1 VDAEDSDNALVDVDA
16 VDSVDSEAS
25 VDSGA
30 GPVVE
35 VIAAPANGGG
45 LDTLRGQI
53 TTLQS
58 RVDELV
64 NAAAR
69 EHERA
74 AFRESVIDRLHS
86 ENQLLRRGELD
97 AMFQPV
103 RDGVVALHDLARR
116 AAAQYRRVDAASA
129 EQGAA
134 LLDTVAEEAAD
145 VLARLGVSRIEPVAG
160 ELFDPVRHRG
170 VGTASAEHPWQD
182 NTIVD
187 VSATGFALA
196 EKVIRRAEVV
206 VARHYGGQGEE
217 LR

>member
-1 VDAEDSDNALVDVDA
+1 VDSEDSEDCVAAVDA
-16 VDSVDSEAS
+16 VDSGV
-25 VDSGA
+25 G
-30 GPVVE
+30 GP
-35 VIAAPANGGG
+35 AAPAPIGAPADRGD
-45 LDTLRGQI
+45 LDALRGQI
-53 TTLQS
+53 ATLES

-64 NAAAR
+64 GAAAR

-74 AFRESVIDRLHS
+74 AFRESVIDRLHA

-116 AAAQYRRVDAASA
+116 AAAQYRRVEAATA

-134 LLDTVAEEAAD
+134 LLDTLAEEASD
-145 VLARLGVSRIEPVAG
+145 VLARLGVSRIEPVCG
-160 ELFDPVRHRG
+160 ELFDPARHRG
-170 VGTASAEHPWQD
+170 VGTAPAQHPWQD

-187 VSATGFALA
+187 VNATGFALA

-206 VARHYGGQGEE
+206 VARHHGGQGEE
-217 LR
+217 QR